1 MKKKQASL
9 AHALGS
15 YGDDQHMG
23 DVDLFGLDSFG
34 QVAGMPALW
43 GGAIGALM
51 GTGTAIAVRQLL
63 KPAAGQTANPALPY
77 SELIGLGAGVVT
89 GGIMYAY
96 PGTRAAGLA
105 AMAVAAINNGL
116 RFAEQMLA
124 TPTVAQTASGTV
136 TTTPG
141 TTSPGTTPSA
151 PTSGWL
157 GEVVPQVI
165 PSLGGGLGIVTPQVV
180 PTLGQARQAG
190 IQLIGPPSLAG
201 MDNGFAQHPGAAQVK
216 LLGGPP
222 LSEFSR
228 HFGSTLFAPGQ

>member
-23 DVDLFGLDSFG
+23 DVDLFGLDAFG
-34 QVAGMPALW
+34 QVAGMNPLW
-43 GGAIGALM
+43 GAGIGALM

-63 KPAAGQTANPALPY
+63 KPAPGAAANPALAF

-89 GGIMYAY
+89 GGIMYAF
-96 PGTRAAGLA
+96 PGTRAAGLT
-105 AMAVAAINNGL
+105 AMAVAAISNGL
-116 RFAEQMLA
+116 RALEQQLA
-124 TPTVAQTASGTV
+124 TATVVQDNSGKVITN
-136 TTTPG
+136 PG
-141 TTSPGTTPSA
+141 TSA
-151 PTSGWL
+151 PGAGAGSNPQAGWNLGIVTPQVVPTL

-165 PSLGGGLGIVTPQVV
+165 PSLG
-180 PTLGQARQAG
+180 QAHKAG

-201 MDNGFAQHPGAAQVK
+201 MDGGFAQHPGAAQVK

-222 LSEFSR
+222 LSELSR
-228 HFGSTLFAPGQ
+228 HFGSTMFSPGQ